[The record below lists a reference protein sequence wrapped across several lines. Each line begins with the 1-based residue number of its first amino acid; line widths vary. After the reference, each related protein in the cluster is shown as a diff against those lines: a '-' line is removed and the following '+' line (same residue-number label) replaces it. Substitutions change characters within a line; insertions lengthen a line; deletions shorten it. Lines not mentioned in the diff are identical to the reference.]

1 MTKRNRTEI
10 HRGLVGLAAAVILA
24 GGARA
29 DAIEDFYS
37 KNDVRLIIGV
47 AVGGSYDAS
56 GRLVARHIGRHI
68 PGKPRILIQNMP
80 GASSRVAANHIYTVA
95 PKDGTII
102 GAVSEGIAMAQAMG
116 EKGIRYDAGKFNWIG
131 TPVQPISVMA
141 VWHTAGVKTLQ
152 EAKTKEI
159 IVGATSVSGT
169 NYVFPALIKELLG
182 AKFRIVV
189 GYDGG
194 NAINL
199 AMERGEVHARG
210 SMVWSMIKREQP
222 DWIRE
227 GKLIPIVQM
236 TLDKAP
242 DLPDVPRLIDL
253 ADTPEA
259 KMVFEV
265 MAGTDGMG
273 RPLLTTPETPPERVN
288 ALRRAFDAMVK
299 DPEFRAD
306 AAKSGEEVSPN
317 TGEVLQK
324 IAADVLAAPPRAFE
338 LFNAALAKRTGT
350 VDCSVFTDQKYCV
363 QEKR

>member
-1 MTKRNRTEI
+1 MRVKILNVVA
-10 HRGLVGLAAAVILA
+10 GCGALALTMDAPGV
-24 GGARA
+24 ARA
-29 DAIEDFYS
+29 DAVSDFYG
-37 KNDVRLIIGV
+37 KTDVRMIIGV
-47 AVGGSYDAS
+47 AVGGSYDSS

-68 PGKPRILIQNMP
+68 PGHPRVLIQNMP

-102 GAVSEGIAMAQAMG
+102 GAVSEGIAMAQALG
-116 EKGIRYDAGKFNWIG
+116 EKGIRYDVSKFNWIG

-141 VWHTAGVKTLQ
+141 VWHTAGVKTLE
-152 EAKTKEI
+152 EAKSKEI

-210 SMVWSMIKREQP
+210 SMVWAMVKREQP
-222 DWIRE
+222 DWIRD

-236 TLDKAP
+236 TMEKAP
-242 DLPDVPRLIDL
+242 DLPNVPRLIDL
-253 ADTPEA
+253 ADTPDA
-259 KMVFEV
+259 KAVFEV

-273 RPLLTTPETPPERVN
+273 RPLLTTPDVPPERLA
-288 ALRRAFDAMVK
+288 ALRKAFDDMVK
-299 DPEFRAD
+299 DPDFISD
-306 AAKSGEEVSPN
+306 AVKSGEEVRPN
-317 TGEVLQK
+317 SGVVLQK

-338 LFNAALAKRTGT
+338 LFNAALAKRSGT
-350 VDCSVFTDQKYCV
+350 VDCSAFTDQKYCV
-363 QEKR
+363 KATR

>member
-1 MTKRNRTEI
+1 MRILRYAATC
-10 HRGLVGLAAAVILA
+10 GAMVLAIAATVA
-24 GGARA
+24 ARA
-29 DAIEDFYS
+29 DEVADFYG
-37 KNDVRLIIGV
+37 KTDVRMIIGV
-47 AVGGSYDAS
+47 AVGGSYDSS

-68 PGKPRILIQNMP
+68 PGNPRVIIQNMP

-95 PKDGTII
+95 PRDGTII
-102 GAVSEGIAMAQAMG
+102 GAVSEGIAMAQALG
-116 EKGIRYDAGKFNWIG
+116 EKGIRYDAGKFAWIG

-141 VWHTAGVKTLQ
+141 VWHTAGVKTLE
-152 EAKTKEI
+152 EAKSKEI

-210 SMVWSMIKREQP
+210 SMVWAMVKREQP
-222 DWIRE
+222 DWVRD

-236 TLDKAP
+236 TTEKAP
-242 DLPDVPRLIDL
+242 DLPHVPRLIDL

-259 KMVFEV
+259 KAVFEV

-273 RPLLTTPETPPERVN
+273 RPLLTTPDVPPERLA
-288 ALRRAFDAMVK
+288 ALRKAFDDMVE
-299 DPEFRAD
+299 DAEFRAD
-306 AAKSGEEVSPN
+306 AAKAGEDISPN
-317 TGEVLQK
+317 SGAVLQK
-324 IAADVLAAPPRAFE
+324 IVADVLAAPPRTFE
-338 LFNAALAKRTGT
+338 LFNAALAKRSGT
-350 VDCSVFTDQKYCV
+350 VNCSAFTDQKYCV
-363 QEKR
+363 KESR

>member
-1 MTKRNRTEI
+1 MRVQVLRI
-10 HRGLVGLAAAVILA
+10 VAGCGAMISVMAAV
-24 GGARA
+24 GVARA
-29 DAIEDFYS
+29 DAISDFYG
-37 KNDVRLIIGV
+37 KNDLRMIIGV
-47 AVGGSYDAS
+47 AVGGSYDSS
-56 GRLVARHIGRHI
+56 GRLVARHIGRHV
-68 PGKPRILIQNMP
+68 PGSPRVLIQNMP
-80 GASSRVAANHIYTVA
+80 GASSRVAANHIYTLA

-102 GAVSEGIAMAQAMG
+102 GAVSEGIAMAQALG

-131 TPVQPISVMA
+131 TPVLPISVMA
-141 VWHTAGVKTLQ
+141 VWHTAGVKTLE
-152 EAKTKEI
+152 EAKNKEI

-169 NYVFPALIKELLG
+169 NYIFPALIKELLG

-210 SMVWSMIKREQP
+210 SMVWALVKREQP
-222 DWIRE
+222 DWVRE

-236 TLDKAP
+236 TMVKAS

-259 KMVFEV
+259 KAVFEV

-273 RPLLTTPETPPERVN
+273 RPLLTTPDTAPERVA
-288 ALRRAFDAMVK
+288 ALRQAFDDMVK
-299 DPEFRAD
+299 DPNFLAD
-306 AAKSGEEVSPN
+306 AVKAGEDISPN
-317 TGEVLQK
+317 SGIALQK

-338 LFNAALAKRTGT
+338 LFNAALAKRSGT
-350 VDCSVFTDQKYCV
+350 VTCSAFTDQKYCV
-363 QEKR
+363 KE